1 MKHLKAILI
10 DPIVRHPYKFL
21 ALILFGAVHKVVADL
36 NPEHGFLLGYVV
48 GTVSMMVYHSITQP
62 TGKES

>member
-10 DPIVRHPYKFL
+10 DPIVRHPCKFL

-36 NPEHGFLLGYVV
+36 KPELLRPF
-48 GTVSMMVYHSITQP
+48 TSL
-62 TGKES
+62 EN